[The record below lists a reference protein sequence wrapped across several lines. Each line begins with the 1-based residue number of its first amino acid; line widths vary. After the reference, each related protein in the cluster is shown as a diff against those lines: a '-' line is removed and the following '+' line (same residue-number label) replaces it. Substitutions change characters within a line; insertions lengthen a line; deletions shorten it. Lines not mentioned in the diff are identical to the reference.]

1 MQGQEAWPW
10 AGELHCRPE
19 RLGRPG
25 GRQRMPQWLLCCTQL
40 EQGRASPTVRSP
52 GPLPRLGLSRCDT
65 PQLGPGVQAG
75 GGGRVADH

>member
-1 MQGQEAWPW
+1 
-10 AGELHCRPE
+10 
-19 RLGRPG
+19 
-25 GRQRMPQWLLCCTQL
+25 MPQWLLCCTQL